1 MRKDIVEETIRAMQL
16 TMPDESNVYLYDG
29 ILIEAGDSPTDTDQH
44 ITLPE
49 LYDMTSRLSDIR
61 PIH

>member
-1 MRKDIVEETIRAMQL
+1 MRNDIVTETVNAMRM
-16 TMPDESNVYLYDG
+16 TMPDEANVYLYDG
-29 ILIEAGDSPTDTDQH
+29 ILIEAGESPTDTDQH
-44 ITLPE
+44 ITLQE

>member
-1 MRKDIVEETIRAMQL
+1 MRNQIVAETINAMQM
-16 TMPDESNVYLYDG
+16 TMPNHTDVYLYDG
-29 ILIEAGDSPTDTDQH
+29 ILIEAGDSPTDKEQH

-49 LYDMTSRLSDIR
+49 LYEMTSRLSDIR

>member
-1 MRKDIVEETIRAMQL
+1 M
-16 TMPDESNVYLYDG
+16 TMPDEANVYLYDG

-49 LYDMTSRLSDIR
+49 LYDMTSKLSDIR

>member
-1 MRKDIVEETIRAMQL
+1 MRNEIVTETINAMQM
-16 TMPDESNVYLYDG
+16 TMPDEANVYLYDG
-29 ILIEAGDSPTDTDQH
+29 ILVEAGESPTDTDQH

-61 PIH
+61 PIL